1 MFVLLTST
9 SCSMGL
15 LGGFEVE
22 RKVPEDRLVVSYVE
36 EFLRRK
42 VLVFESD
49 ALPRGI
55 YSPSA
60 IFRLANDR
68 CSSTTGAKAL
78 LKSIENGDVAS
89 YVQKKIA
96 QPPSLGELNPASI
109 SFLEH
114 ADDRRQAQFSCGAF
128 RCEMTPIT
136 LERPAPCI
144 ANDEPKVSEQVS
156 LENFRLYDLDY
167 VVLLTPTVC
176 CLETMPTI
184 DVAVYKA
191 QRSKVQREAFLA
203 AATYSDNAEYLL
215 RLMSRRHSKDDD
227 KSLGL
232 PTHLKSFFEKS
243 FDTLIA
249 FVKSYI
255 ENEKLSTPNITFD
268 RNDIKLNSVVDYGA
282 WFQALADSDSRT
294 VYISPLLALSP
305 FYFCYN
311 KGAFQYAYSIYLVEF
326 DDYRYDEIEKNK
338 ILKSHK
344 KLDDQYRDC
353 VNSELFFVFGHEI
366 FHILSPNSPGGAAEL
381 AADCFAFFATRKY
394 SKAGFGVMQSLILNS
409 VDKSTKPETI
419 ERLKARRDALEGL
432 EIDFRNN
439 KIPGSGKEAL
449 GYCSAKYANTN

>member
-1 MFVLLTST
+1 
-9 SCSMGL
+9 MGL
-15 LGGFEVE
+15 LGGVEAE
-22 RKVPEDRLVVSYVE
+22 RKVPEGRLVVSYVE

-60 IFRLANDR
+60 IFRLANDP

-78 LKSIENGDVAS
+78 LESIASGDVAS
-89 YVQKKIA
+89 YVQDRIA
-96 QPPSLGELNPASI
+96 RPPSLGELNPASI
-109 SFLEH
+109 SLLEH
-114 ADDRRQAQFSCGAF
+114 SDDRRKAQFSCGAF
-128 RCEMTPIT
+128 RCEMAPIA

-176 CLETMPTI
+176 CLETAPTI
-184 DVAVYKA
+184 DIAIYKA
-191 QRSKVQREAFLA
+191 QRSKIQREAYLA
-203 AATYSDNAEYLL
+203 AATHSDRAEYLL

-232 PTHLKSFFEKS
+232 PIHLKSFFEMS

-249 FVKSYI
+249 FINSYVD
-255 ENEKLSTPNITFD
+255 NEKLSAPKITFD
-268 RNDIKLNSVVDYGA
+268 RNDVVHNSVVDYGA
-282 WFQALADSDSRT
+282 WFQALADSDRRT

-311 KGAFQYAYSIYLVEF
+311 KGAFQYAERMYLVEF
-326 DDYRYDEIEKNK
+326 DDYGYDEIEKNK
-338 ILKSHK
+338 LLNLYKE
-344 KLDDQYRDC
+344 LDGQYRDC
-353 VNSELFFVFGHEI
+353 VDSELFFVFGHEM
-366 FHILSPNSPGGAAEL
+366 FHILRPNIPGGAAEL

-394 SKAGFGVMQSLILNS
+394 SKAGVGVMQSLILNS
-409 VDKSTKPETI
+409 VDKSTKPEVI
-419 ERLKARRDALEGL
+419 ERLKARMDALEGL

-439 KIPGSGKEAL
+439 EIPASGKEAL
-449 GYCSAKYANTN
+449 GYCSARYANIN